1 MWKSWNFK
9 TFIAHDS
16 SGTFHGRS
24 FQKHDSWALKNSNSQ
39 AFLEPSLGI
48 TRSDLTTEN
57 LPFGIFSS
65 SFFLSTSPREI
76 SCSSLK
82 PQSSWSISRFF
93 GLRASFM
100 EYAQLI
106 DFVVG
111 RVVNCRN
118 IHIEFFFYIYINS
131 RAGEKPARSC
141 PSWMPIFQSPR
152 KCLHN
157 FITFGTW
164 RMFDL
169 FFHLITYIN
178 CYR

>member
-1 MWKSWNFK
+1 MIPQEHSTGGVFRSMTRERWKIPLLRHFWSPHWVSQEV
-9 TFIAHDS
+9 IS
-16 SGTFHGRS
+16 R
-24 FQKHDSWALKNSNSQ
+24 QKI
-39 AFLEPSLGI
+39 SLLGY
-48 TRSDLTTEN
+48 SVHL
-57 LPFGIFSS
+57 
-65 SFFLSTSPREI
+65 FFLSTSPREI

-118 IHIEFFFYIYINS
+118 IHIEFFFNIYINS